1 MRSSLVVTLI
11 ALVACGSP
19 PAPTPPA
26 EPTVKVDGQEYR
38 VSGPYTHENLSVYFI
53 RSPKPDRRDFITL
66 DEGLKNG
73 SVKVTEKDHAQV
85 NELQIENTGDTPL
98 FLQEGDRLQGGKQDR
113 MIATSLV
120 VPGKSGTMPVP
131 SFCIEQGRWEQNA
144 LTGAVFDST
153 DSTSLASKDIREAAK
168 IAKDQGGVWQK
179 VAEAKQ
185 SAEAQFAA
193 PNATSSFNE
202 TMDSPQVRKACE
214 AHEKALAGAIGKH
227 ADAVGVAFA
236 VNGKIEEVNLY
247 PSTALLAKLYPR
259 LVKSYALAAALDKKQ
274 ARSIAPAEVAAFMKS
289 GGEKS
294 KKEEQ
299 VNGDNGL
306 NLVDYLEKVACDTRY
321 KGQSV
326 HKQWMRK

>member
-1 MRSSLVVTLI
+1 MRSVLALSLI
-11 ALVACGSP
+11 AFVACGTP
-19 PAPTPPA
+19 PAPTPAPA

-38 VSGPYTHENLSVYFI
+38 VSGPYTHENLSVYLI
-53 RSPKPDRRDFITL
+53 HAKKADEREFITL

-73 SVKVTEKDHAQV
+73 WVKVSEKEDASVH
-85 NELQIENTGDTPL
+85 ELQIENTDEKPQ

-113 MIATSLV
+113 MIGTSLV
-120 VPGKSGTMPVP
+120 IPGKSGVMSVP
-131 SFCIEQGRWEQNA
+131 SFCIEHHRWTEGATFSASGDNA
-144 LTGAVFDST
+144 LALKEVRLSAKFD
-153 DSTSLASKDIREAAK
+153 
-168 IAKDQGGVWQK
+168 KDQNGVWKK
-179 VAEAKQ
+179 VEDEKRAA
-185 SAEAQFAA
+185 AVVLAA

-202 TMDSPQVRKACE
+202 TMDSPQVHKACE
-214 AHEKALAGAIGKH
+214 AIEKALTGAIAGH

-247 PSTALLAKLYPR
+247 PGASLLRKLYPR
-259 LVKSYALAAALDKKQ
+259 LVKSYAMQAALDKKPGK
-274 ARSIAPAEVAAFMKS
+274 ALAAAEVASFMKS

-299 VNGDNGL
+299 VNGENGMKL
-306 NLVDYLEKVACDTRY
+306 LDYAEKVACDTCY